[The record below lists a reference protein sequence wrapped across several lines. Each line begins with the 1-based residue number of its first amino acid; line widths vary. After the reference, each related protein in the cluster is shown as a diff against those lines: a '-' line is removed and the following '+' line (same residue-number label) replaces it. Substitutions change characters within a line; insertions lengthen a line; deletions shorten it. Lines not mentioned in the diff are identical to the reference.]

1 MSNVKYHNV
10 ETIQNFKQI
19 SVHIE
24 PEAGI
29 VWVYQKP
36 HPRPCFNP
44 NLISE
49 VRKIQKMLEQ
59 YSGKLPYN
67 GKLVPINYHVLDS
80 QTPGI
85 FSMGGDLSLFK
96 ECIINKDKTRL
107 LQYAKT
113 CIDTIH
119 SFIVGF
125 RLPITTISLVRGDAL
140 GGGFEVAL
148 SSHVVIAE
156 KGISLGFPEILFNL
170 FPGMGGY
177 HLLLQ
182 RLNPYMVQEM
192 MLNGRVYSSE
202 ELFDM
207 GVIDILA
214 ESGGGKNSVYSYVE
228 KSTKY
233 RNGFHAMQ
241 QVKQRV
247 NPITYDEL
255 WNVCSYWVDIAMEIS
270 ERDLRLMD
278 RLIKAQNRKAATGY
292 QESAMRDTG

>member
-278 RLIKAQNRKAATGY
+278 RLIKAQDRKAATGY

>member
-44 NLISE
+44 YLISE

>member
-214 ESGGGKNSVYSYVE
+214 ECGGGKNSVYSYVE